1 LQDRGIDAA
10 THSNALQ
17 DRGIDAASAA
27 ALEDKNINPTDIQH
41 KPGMLAAAV
50 ALFAIIKSP
59 IGNRGYIR
67 GSDCSQRRNGKLG
80 SLEQSCQRATYYTQ
94 PILFRENKTRPIT
107 SGNLELKKSRNHTF
121 S

>member
-59 IGNRGYIR
+59 IGNKGYVNGPVP
-67 GSDCSQRRNGKLG
+67 GSNIT
-80 SLEQSCQRATYYTQ
+80 ATVAALTAAGIDPWDGEHQ
-94 PILFRENKTRPIT
+94 PGQTVFVCLCT
-107 SGNLELKKSRNHTF
+107 SVYVLVCVCV
-121 S
+121 